1 VRRVGARME
10 CGAVSSERAVGFDQ
24 QAGWREL
31 TERWSRR
38 ISLFTA
44 LAIGLASFLACWA
57 IAIKFGSWFGVFL
70 GWWPALMIGSLAA
83 LLAARIWPV
92 VLLLAVTMSLS
103 GGREALSSTLAFATS
118 QFEAPATQ
126 SSAAPNS

>member
-1 VRRVGARME
+1 
-10 CGAVSSERAVGFDQ
+10 VSWERAVGFDQ
-24 QAGWREL
+24 QVGWREA

-57 IAIKFGSWFGVFL
+57 IAIKFGSWYGVFL

-83 LLAARIWPV
+83 LLAARIWPL
-92 VLLLAVTMSLS
+92 VLLLALTVSLS
-103 GGREALSSTLAFATS
+103 GGREALSSTMAFAAS
-118 QFEAPATQ
+118 QLSPASAHAEAPPR
-126 SSAAPNS
+126 S

>member
-1 VRRVGARME
+1 MSVAG
-10 CGAVSSERAVGFDQ
+10 ERAVGFDQ
-24 QAGWREL
+24 QAGWREHAD
-31 TERWSRR
+31 RWSRR
-38 ISLFTA
+38 ISIFTA

-70 GWWPALMIGSLAA
+70 GWWPAMMIGSLAA

-118 QFEAPATQ
+118 QLSPPGAHASAT
-126 SSAAPNS
+126 PNS